1 MNEAIK
7 ITNLK
12 KSYDKTIALKGID
25 ISIKDGAFFGLL
37 GPNGAGK
44 TTTINILTGLVNK
57 DSGET
62 KVFNKDTEKDFRFT
76 RSQIGISAQEF
87 SQDWFFSL
95 EKLLYFQ
102 AGYFG
107 GWTGVLKRVVV
118 VDVGWRMNISYYC
131 SFC

>member
-62 KVFNKDTEKDFRFT
+62 KVFD
-76 RSQIGISAQEF
+76 
-87 SQDWFFSL
+87 
-95 EKLLYFQ
+95 
-102 AGYFG
+102 
-107 GWTGVLKRVVV
+107 
-118 VDVGWRMNISYYC
+118 
-131 SFC
+131 

>member
-76 RSQIGISAQEF
+76 RC
-87 SQDWFFSL
+87 
-95 EKLLYFQ
+95 LLYTSPSPRDRQ
-102 AGYFG
+102 
-107 GWTGVLKRVVV
+107 KS
-118 VDVGWRMNISYYC
+118 RMPS
-131 SFC
+131 SA

>member
-1 MNEAIK
+1 MSLLKTFVSPLSLLTKPVK
-7 ITNLK
+7 IF
-12 KSYDKTIALKGID
+12 IVVV
-25 ISIKDGAFFGLL
+25 F
-37 GPNGAGK
+37 PAGK

-107 GWTGVLKRVVV
+107 IRKK
-118 VDVGWRMNISYYC
+118 DA
-131 SFC
+131 SFFLIPKYPA